1 MNLLDW
7 LDTLPPFWAA
17 LLAIGV
23 LESPFAVSIVW
34 LVLRV
39 KETVGK
45 SSKLIDVAPDLTE
58 DEKVAL
64 KWSVDKLIRNELA
77 LYRAAKARGEV
88 T

>member
-1 MNLLDW
+1 MDPLIW

-39 KETVGK
+39 KNTVGK
-45 SSKLIDVAPDLTE
+45 SSKLIDVAPNLTE
-58 DEKVAL
+58 EEMVAL
-64 KWSVDKLIRNELA
+64 NWSVNKLIRNELA
-77 LYRAAKARGEV
+77 LYWAAKARGEIP
-88 T
+88 